1 MSNEKLRK
9 EVMKYINKESADID
23 KEINKL
29 MALIERTTTVNDI
42 TELRDGLEDFIANYN
57 SISTIN
63 GSIVTQN
70 KTLDLADLIPARHV
84 KECIMLKIL
93 MKLLL
98 KQVMLVANH
107 FIDIKYIH
115 EMQQVFDDSYMVIM
129 QNIAIPRN

>member
-1 MSNEKLRK
+1 MFVLTHKKLFITKVALSENEQRKLRK

-29 MALIERTTTVNDI
+29 MALIERITTVNDI

-70 KTLDLADLIPARHV
+70 KTLDLAD
-84 KECIMLKIL
+84 
-93 MKLLL
+93 
-98 KQVMLVANH
+98 
-107 FIDIKYIH
+107 
-115 EMQQVFDDSYMVIM
+115 
-129 QNIAIPRN
+129 